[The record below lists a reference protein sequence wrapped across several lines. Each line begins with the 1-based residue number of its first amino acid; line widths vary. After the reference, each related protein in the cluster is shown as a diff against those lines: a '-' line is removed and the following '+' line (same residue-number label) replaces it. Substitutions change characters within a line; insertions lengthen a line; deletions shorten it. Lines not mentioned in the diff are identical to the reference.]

1 MKDSGGQAAGER
13 FEPAT
18 RAAMVTE
25 AVVRVHLLRHGEVE
39 GFDRRLVRGQLD
51 VELSA
56 RGREQTA
63 AVATWFTDTHPA
75 PDRVISS
82 DLVRCTAFARAVA
95 ERCGAP
101 VEERADL
108 REQHM
113 GSWQGRA
120 WDEVTAELGGAINDY
135 WDDYLDAR
143 PPGGETMRELF
154 ERAGRWWDRLLADFP
169 DQRLVVVT
177 HAGVIRALLCRA
189 LCVPPEQ
196 ALRFA
201 PAAASHTELLLSAPG
216 AVLSVLGE
224 RPWTFGGG
232 A

>member
-1 MKDSGGQAAGER
+1 MSAGGQAAGGR
-13 FEPAT
+13 FEDAT
-18 RAAMVTE
+18 RAAMPSE

-39 GFDRRLVRGQLD
+39 GFERRLVRGQLD
-51 VELSA
+51 VALSG
-56 RGREQTA
+56 RGRAQTA
-63 AVATWFTDTHPA
+63 ALADWFAASHPA
-75 PDRVISS
+75 PDRVVSS
-82 DLVRCTAFARAVA
+82 DLARCAELARGLA
-95 ERCGAP
+95 ERTGAP
-101 VEERADL
+101 LELRADL

-113 GSWQGRA
+113 GAWQGRA
-120 WDEVTAELGGAINDY
+120 WDDVTRELGGAINDH

-154 ERAGRWWDRLLADFP
+154 ARAEAWWDGLLA
-169 DQRLVVVT
+169 QHAGERLVVVT

-189 LCVPPEQ
+189 LRLPPDQ
-196 ALRFA
+196 ALRLA

-224 RPWTFGGG
+224 RPWTFGGP